1 MKILLDENI
10 DVRFK
15 HLFSNSAHEVY
26 TVRDMQWNGIKNG
39 VLLQLLKDYNFNC
52 WIVADKNIP
61 YQQNIS
67 KLPCPVIVLDVFRNT
82 LAHIAPLFADVL
94 MALGNI
100 SENENKVIVISKP
113 GD

>member
-15 HLFSNSAHEVY
+15 NLFKESSHEVF

-39 VLLQLLKDYNFNC
+39 ELLKLLEKNYFNC
-52 WIVADKNIP
+52 WIVVDKNIP

-67 KLPCPVIVLDVFRNT
+67 NLPCLIIVLNVFRNT
-82 LAHIAPLFADVL
+82 LQQISKLYPSVL
-94 MALGNI
+94 VALENI
-100 SENENKVIVISKP
+100 SEKIIVVSE
-113 GD
+113 